1 MSDAII
7 THETNLNEIILCAA
21 QDRELDG
28 HGDLTDIHLHT
39 ILRELYRNHAEGLIT
54 KEDAAARKA
63 QYVSAYQSEKNTLA
77 QYSNA
82 VAELNEKIKAADKTG
97 IQLHKAESLRD
108 FAVGAA
114 KIIELMTGDTGLVGM
129 AETLPEVG
137 F

>member
-1 MSDAII
+1 MHDAI
-7 THETNLNEIILCAA
+7 TSHETNLSEIILCAA

-54 KEDAAARKA
+54 KEDAAKRKE
-63 QYVSAYQSEKNTLA
+63 QYVTAYKKEKQA
-77 QYSNA
+77 EAEHFDA
-82 VAELNEKIKAADKTG
+82 VKRWNDNIRKSDQARIEMRKS
-97 IQLHKAESLRD
+97 ESLRD
-108 FAVGAA
+108 FAKAA
-114 KIIELMTGDTGLVGM
+114 AGVVELLTGDTGLVKM

>member
-7 THETNLNEIILCAA
+7 THETNLKEIILCAA

-39 ILRELYRNHAEGLIT
+39 ILRELYRNHAAGLIT
-54 KEDAAARKA
+54 KEDAAKRKEQYVAAYKNDKTALEQYRKA
-63 QYVSAYQSEKNTLA
+63 ITEWHTKVRSAEQ
-77 QYSNA
+77 
-82 VAELNEKIKAADKTG
+82 TG
-97 IQLHKAESLRD
+97 IVLHKAESLRD

-114 KIIELMTGDTGLVGM
+114 KIIELLTGDTGLVKM
-129 AETLPEVG
+129 AETLPEVN

>member
-1 MSDAII
+1 M
-7 THETNLNEIILCAA
+7 HETNLNELILCAA

-39 ILRELYRNHAEGLIT
+39 ILRELYRNHAAGLIT
-54 KEDAAARKA
+54 KEDAAKRKEQYITAYKKEKQAEAEHFDAVKRWNDTIRKSDQARI
-63 QYVSAYQSEKNTLA
+63 EMR
-77 QYSNA
+77 
-82 VAELNEKIKAADKTG
+82 
-97 IQLHKAESLRD
+97 KAESLRD

-114 KIIELMTGDTGLVGM
+114 KIIELLTGDTGLVKM

>member
-1 MSDAII
+1 MSDAIMS
-7 THETNLNEIILCAA
+7 HETNLSEIILCAA

-39 ILRELYRNHAEGLIT
+39 ILRELYQNHAAGLIT
-54 KEDAAARKA
+54 KEDAATRKA
-63 QYVSAYQSEKNTLA
+63 QYVKAYQSDKNTLE
-77 QYSNA
+77 QYSKA
-82 VAELNEKIKAADKTG
+82 VADWSGKIKAAEKTG

-114 KIIELMTGDTGLVGM
+114 KIIELLTGDTGLVGM
-129 AETLPEVG
+129 AEKLPEVG

>member
-1 MSDAII
+1 MNDSILS
-7 THETNLNEIILCAA
+7 HETSISEIILCAA

-39 ILRELYRNHAEGLIT
+39 ILRELYRNHAAGLIT

-63 QYVSAYQSEKNTLA
+63 QYISAYQSDKKTLE
-77 QYSNA
+77 QYSKA
-82 VAELNEKIKAADKTG
+82 AAEWNDKIKAADKAG

-108 FAVGAA
+108 FAKDAA
-114 KIIELMTGDTGLVGM
+114 KIIELLTGDTGLVGM
-129 AETLPEVG
+129 AESLPDVG

>member
-1 MSDAII
+1 MPDAIAS
-7 THETNLNEIILCAA
+7 HETNLNEIILCAA

-39 ILRELYRNHAEGLIT
+39 ILRELYRNHAAGLIT
-54 KEDAAARKA
+54 KEDAAKRKEQYVAAYKNDKSTLEQYRKA
-63 QYVSAYQSEKNTLA
+63 ITEWNTKVR
-77 QYSNA
+77 NA
-82 VAELNEKIKAADKTG
+82 EQTG
-97 IQLHKAESLRD
+97 IVLHKAESLRD

-114 KIIELMTGDTGLVGM
+114 KIIETLTGDTGLVKM